1 MKNRIFSIP
10 RRQIL
15 TKYEHSEQASSYF
28 QTMKIIGNI
37 VWLIFGGLITALE
50 YLISSVLMMITIVGI
65 PFGIQT
71 LKLAGLALW
80 PFGKK
85 VVTHERSNGCL
96 YIIFNVIW
104 ILVGGIWISL
114 THVLFGVL
122 LFITIIGIPFAKQ
135 HFKLA
140 SLALTPFGK
149 DVVSV

>member
-1 MKNRIFSIP
+1 MRI
-10 RRQIL
+10 L
-15 TKYEHSEQASSYF
+15 
-28 QTMKIIGNI
+28 GNI
-37 VWLIFGGLITALE
+37 IWLIFGGLITALE
-50 YLISSVLMMITIVGI
+50 YLISSILMMITIVGI
-65 PFGIQT
+65 PFGMQT

-85 VVTHERSNGCL
+85 VVTHDRSNGCL
-96 YIIFNVIW
+96 HIVFNVIW
-104 ILVGGIWISL
+104 IFIGGIWISL

-149 DVVSV
+149 DIVSR